1 MPSSS
6 FAHAIGVM
14 GMMAGFFLIVSF
26 LTGVEQASLRSQAEP
41 LLADIANY
49 VASYVVDMVLVPN
62 STQPTTLIKQ
72 IEIPRDVGGQGYT
85 VQLELD
91 SDTWK
96 VTARLDTMHST
107 YAEVALPWKASGNIH
122 VVAADVDM
130 GTWSKRSFLYSG
142 TPNPIVWS
150 ERTGSS
156 CEVGLG
162 SLSQLAAIS
171 IWADSASQTFMHI
184 RVTDQ
189 HTEHGEL
196 NSIHVRDDLRNED
209 LCDCLQLDAGR
220 MAFTSRDRREIR
232 GCM

>member
-14 GMMAGFFLIVSF
+14 GMMAGFFLIVAF

-41 LLADIANY
+41 LLADVANY
-49 VASYVVDMVLVPN
+49 VASYVVDMVLIPN
-62 STQPTTLIKQ
+62 STQPATLIKQ

-96 VTARLDTMHST
+96 VTARLDTMPST
-107 YAEVALPWKASGNIH
+107 YTEVALPWKASGNIH
-122 VVAADVDM
+122 VVVADVDM
-130 GTWSKRSFLYSG
+130 GTWSKKSFLYSG
-142 TPNPIVWS
+142 TSNPVVWS
-150 ERTGSS
+150 ERAGSS

-162 SLSQLAAIS
+162 SLSQLGAIS

-184 RVTDQ
+184 DLTDQ
-189 HTEHGEL
+189 RTEHGEL
-196 NSIHVRDDLRNED
+196 NGIQVRDDLHKED
-209 LCDCLQLDAGR
+209 LSDCHQLDAGSI
-220 MAFTSRDRREIR
+220 AFTSRERREIR

>member
-6 FAHAIGVM
+6 FTHAIGVI
-14 GMMAGFFLIVSF
+14 GMMGAFFLIVSF
-26 LTGVEQASLRSQAEP
+26 LTGVEQSSLRSQAEP
-41 LLADIANY
+41 LLADVANY
-49 VASYVVDMVLVPN
+49 VASYVVDMILIPN
-62 STQPTTLIKQ
+62 STQPATLIKQ

-85 VQLELD
+85 VRLELD

-96 VTARLDTMHST
+96 VTARLDNMPST

-122 VVAADVDM
+122 VVVADMDM
-130 GTWSKRSFLYSG
+130 GMWSKRSFLYSG

-162 SLSQLAAIS
+162 SFSRLAATS
-171 IWADSASQTFMHI
+171 IWMDSASQTFMHI
-184 RVTDQ
+184 HVTDQ

-196 NSIHVRDDLRNED
+196 NGIQVRDDLHHED
-209 LCDCLQLDAGR
+209 LSDFLQLGAGR
-220 MAFTSRDRREIR
+220 IAFTSRERREIC